1 MIISRKRF
9 MEEIAKAKQEVADEI
24 NHERMIDDRF
34 SYMSRDIQNLFDRVS
49 ALEYKTSRKTEGNP
63 HEVGIRPIG

>member
-9 MEEIAKAKQEVADEI
+9 KEEIEKAKQEVADHI
-24 NHERMIDDRF
+24 HHERMIDDRF
-34 SYMSRDIQNLFDRVS
+34 SYVHRDIQNIFDRVS
-49 ALEYKTSRKTEGNP
+49 ELERKTQGKTEGNP